1 MYVIRVILRNKND
14 VLIKS
19 RVAII
24 KAGKEPARCKG
35 NALNCQVK
43 DYIKCPKYVKEITWS
58 NVAKTWIG
66 F

>member
-19 RVAII
+19 RVFII

-43 DYIKCPKYVKEITWS
+43 DYIKCSKYVKEIT
-58 NVAKTWIG
+58 
-66 F
+66 

>member
-35 NALNCQVK
+35 NA
-43 DYIKCPKYVKEITWS
+43 
-58 NVAKTWIG
+58 
-66 F
+66 